1 MRTFSIIL
9 IIFIRILSGEST
21 LAQGTGYFTIKGKQF
36 YDPQGR
42 AFYPLIINYSCDVTY
57 DHSNANPTANDLF
70 ISPLW
75 GYGINKDGYDC
86 NDLQSCV
93 HTQIHNDFIKIK
105 SMGFNTIR
113 LNGVGFCKNIDAIGG
128 VINPVNSYDN
138 LFTFP
143 QFRIMPPYNTG
154 NAQIVFDLLS
164 EVLQEAEACSL
175 AVLLN
180 ENYQGYII
188 LPTPN
193 WQANVD
199 DYAEYLKE
207 KAKYFKNFHNLLA
220 YEILH
225 EPNFYVSPIRTPSK
239 FEVCNHFAKWY
250 DSVKDNDPNHL
261 ITYGGLIGDVFAWD
275 PAVSKAD
282 FYAPHLYSTWGEG
295 EVPATGTYDLTITQ
309 NRLQG
314 YLYYLN
320 KTATKPW
327 VIGETGFSAIDDDA
341 GYTATGQDVPPFVD
355 GTVAEQ
361 GAYAENSLN
370 WFRDCDASG
379 YGWWNFQENNWYSS
393 YQDGFGLLRHGDI
406 SQVGNSKDVSTKFAT
421 YLTNNQAPA
430 PVLSSCVK
438 PANYYDPYNIEANHP
453 SFPNTITG
461 YVRNIQSNEF
471 IPNAFILGGASYNYP
486 DPLILGFKLIG
497 FSQQNTYSSDE
508 VNSVGWFSVN
518 PFHVSIDAPIIYKLL
533 ISCIGGDVLG
543 EGSEYGQTPYP
554 YVQSGIDHL
563 IAVNTMH
570 YDETIKQLSIPLGS
584 SGIFKGWNSLTIE
597 SHPTDIIVEGTADFT
612 ARTEVNI
619 RSEFTASLNSEVHI
633 FTSEVFNDCQEYTNY
648 HTPRIKRNYVN
659 VPQKNNLIE
668 LNFKIASNLI
678 VAVFPNPSEHKITIR
693 VNAGYHSPVN
703 YSYLISDLSGKIIIQ
718 KTSDNV
724 ESCIDVSSFSK
735 GIYLLTVQ
743 CNSFFTKNKI
753 VVQ

>member
-21 LAQGTGYFTIKGKQF
+21 LAQGTGYFTIKGKLF
-36 YDPQGR
+36 YDPQGQ

-327 VIGETGFSAIDDDA
+327 VVGETGFSAIDDDA
-341 GYTATGQDVPPFVD
+341 GYTTTGQDVPPFVD
-355 GTVAEQ
+355 GTISEQ
-361 GAYAENSLN
+361 ADYAVNSKN
-370 WFRDCDASG
+370 WVRDCDASG
-379 YGWWNFQENNWYSS
+379 YGWWNFQENNWYTS

-406 SQVGNSKDVSTKFAT
+406 SQSGNAKNASTKFAN

-453 SFPNTITG
+453 GFPNTITG
-461 YVRNIQSNEF
+461 YVKNMETNEF
-471 IPNAFILGGASYNYP
+471 IPNAFILAGTLYDYTNPITPNVSFEGYYS
-486 DPLILGFKLIG
+486 
-497 FSQQNTYSSDE
+497 QNTYSNETD
-508 VNSVGWFSVN
+508 GMFSVN
-518 PFHVSIDAPIIYKLL
+518 PYHSSIFMQPVIYKLL
-533 ISCIGGDVLG
+533 ISSIGGDVYT
-543 EGSEYGQTPYP
+543 EGREYGQVTPF
-554 YVQSGIDHL
+554 VQSGIDRF
-563 IAVNTMH
+563 IYVNTMQ
-570 YDETIKQLSIPLGS
+570 YDETIKQLSVPLGS
-584 SGIFKGWNSLTIE
+584 SRIFKGWNSLTVE
-597 SHPTDIIVEGTADFT
+597 SHPTDIIVDGTADFT
-612 ARTEVNI
+612 ARSEVNI
-619 RSEFTASLNSEVHI
+619 RFEFTASLNSEVHI
-633 FTSEVFNDCQEYTNY
+633 FTSETFNDCIDYTNY
-648 HTPRIKRNYVN
+648 HAPKIRRNNKGDLKEN
-659 VPQKNNLIE
+659 VSIE
-668 LNFKIASNLI
+668 LNFRLTDDFNVK
-678 VAVFPNPSEHKITIR
+678 VFPNPSNQMININLFSENSKNDI
-693 VNAGYHSPVN
+693 YK
-703 YSYLISDLSGKIIIQ
+703 YSISDFSGKVLFQ
-718 KTSDNV
+718 NTARSP
-724 ESCIDVSSFSK
+724 EYSIDISAFSK
-735 GIYLLTVQ
+735 GIYSLTVQ
-743 CNSFFTKNKI
+743 SSTFIKTKKI
-753 VVQ
+753 IIQ